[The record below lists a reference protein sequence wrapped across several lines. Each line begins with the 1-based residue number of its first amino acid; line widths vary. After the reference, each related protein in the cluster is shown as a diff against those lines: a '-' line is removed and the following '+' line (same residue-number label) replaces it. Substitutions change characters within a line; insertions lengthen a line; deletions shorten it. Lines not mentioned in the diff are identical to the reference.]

1 MPIREPI
8 AALTLEPS
16 ETAVLEAASRIFSAL
31 IAAGRLGEEN
41 QDELVELSVRAAV
54 ALAREAD
61 RAIESD
67 HEVVTR
73 SSLGG

>member
-31 IAAGRLGEEN
+31 IVAGRLGEEN
-41 QDELVELSVRAAV
+41 QGELVEFSIRAAV

-73 SSLGG
+73 SNFGG